1 MLVSP
6 LNVLHKQDVFWLMN
20 SDSTDAIPKATLPA
34 DAELVSALGRGQ
46 TDCLDILYD
55 RHGKLVFTL
64 AYRILGSIEE
74 AEDLTQDV
82 FLSLCRRTTYDASR
96 GSLVSFLVTFTR
108 SRAIDKVR
116 TRGNRL
122 KILQRWQGNWSPNFT
137 ANSPMDAATS
147 SEQSQRVRAALSQLS
162 DSERQILESAY
173 YDGLSQSEIAQKFN
187 LPLGTVKSRSRQGL
201 LKLRKAL
208 QADTFPEP

>member
-1 MLVSP
+1 
-6 LNVLHKQDVFWLMN
+6 
-20 SDSTDAIPKATLPA
+20 
-34 DAELVSALGRGQ
+34 
-46 TDCLDILYD
+46 
-55 RHGKLVFTL
+55 
-64 AYRILGSIEE
+64 
-74 AEDLTQDV
+74 
-82 FLSLCRRTTYDASR
+82 
-96 GSLVSFLVTFTR
+96 VTFTR

>member
-6 LNVLHKQDVFWLMN
+6 LKDLQEQSVFWSMS
-20 SDSTDAIPKATLPA
+20 SDSTDAIPKAALPS
-34 DAELVSALGRGQ
+34 DAELVAAIGRGE
-46 TDCLDILYD
+46 TDCLETLYD
-55 RHGKLVFTL
+55 RHGKLVFNL
-64 AYRILGSIEE
+64 AYRILGNLEE

-122 KILQRWQGNWSPNFT
+122 KILQRWQGNWSSDAPI
-137 ANSPMDAATS
+137 NSPMDSATAL
-147 SEQSQRVRAALSQLS
+147 EQSQRVRAALSQLS

-173 YDGLSQSEIAQKFN
+173 YEGLSQSEIAQRFN

-201 LKLRKAL
+201 LKLRKIL
-208 QADTFPEP
+208 QGETSPGS